1 MNNDRKPV
9 RRCNWL
15 AALLLCSAQTVCA
28 QQTNADLTNPARPV
42 AKNIP
47 AASPGRYEVH
57 LFELIDAGRADYD
70 PAFAGQLKA
79 LVAPQLTK
87 QKNFLDRLTSGP
99 TARGRPYAVGRHK
112 DARTYIYYGICQAHQ
127 CNNTTIDLLFDPA
140 HKRMVGQ
147 LLDGCTMRWL
157 GRPNA
162 EEMAAL
168 EQRHRESFPA
178 TETACKD
185 RQAPAP
191 GSRQG
196 MHRSKPD

>member
-1 MNNDRKPV
+1 MNILIPEAEFKRRK
-9 RRCNWL
+9 R
-15 AALLLCSAQTVCA
+15 
-28 QQTNADLTNPARPV
+28 
-42 AKNIP
+42 
-47 AASPGRYEVH
+47 
-57 LFELIDAGRADYD
+57 
-70 PAFAGQLKA
+70 
-79 LVAPQLTK
+79 
-87 QKNFLDRLTSGP
+87 DRLLDYQ
-99 TARGRPYAVGRHK
+99 AY
-112 DARTYIYYGICQAHQ
+112 RTRAEDLIRRIPNAGICQAHQ
-127 CNNTTIDLLFDPA
+127 CDNTTMDLLFDPA

-168 EQRHRESFPA
+168 EQRHRERFPA

-196 MHRSKPD
+196 MHRSEPD